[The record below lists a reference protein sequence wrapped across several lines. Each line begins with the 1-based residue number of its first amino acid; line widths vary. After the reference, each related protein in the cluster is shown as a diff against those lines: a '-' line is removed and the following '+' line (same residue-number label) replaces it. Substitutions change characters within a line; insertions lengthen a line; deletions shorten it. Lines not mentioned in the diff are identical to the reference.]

1 MLIGLVSLE
10 HDELRVF
17 EELEESEMEESE
29 LEDDRW
35 RDRSTRACP
44 VVTEAAATWSDMA
57 CSGSYDTKIRFT

>member
-10 HDELRVF
+10 HDELGVS
-17 EELEESEMEESE
+17 EELEESE